1 MSSSYD
7 IALKI
12 ITGSILEI
20 IKDNNYTYTSNISE
34 KYFELRPS
42 GREAILC
49 AVEAALPLLIKGR
62 REQVQEEAERLM
74 VKKLSE

>member
-1 MSSSYD
+1 MDNSYD

-20 IKDNNYTYTSNISE
+20 IKDANYAYTSASSE
-34 KYFELRPS
+34 KYFELKPR

-49 AVEAALPLLIKGR
+49 AVEAALPLLVKGR
-62 REQVQEEAERLM
+62 NEQLKEEAERLM
-74 VKKLSE
+74 MKKLSE